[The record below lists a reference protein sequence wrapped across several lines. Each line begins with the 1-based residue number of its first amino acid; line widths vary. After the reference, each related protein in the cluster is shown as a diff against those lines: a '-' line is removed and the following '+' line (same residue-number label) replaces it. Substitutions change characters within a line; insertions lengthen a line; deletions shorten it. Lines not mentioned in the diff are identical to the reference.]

1 MKIGI
6 IGAGISG
13 VAAAH
18 FIKKY
23 HPDAQITLFER
34 NERCGGNIRTES
46 HAGFVFE
53 FGPRSFQ
60 GKQRDLLE
68 MVEDLD
74 LWDQLVSADR
84 QSKNRYIL
92 HKGKL
97 EAVPISLLSMFGNK
111 LLNKPI
117 RSILRE
123 YKTDPIDIY
132 DSIKTFS
139 YRHLGKK
146 ITNNMIDPFFTGIYA
161 GDISKLSTNAVLP
174 ILKAYEKEYGSI
186 IKGILKNRKKKK
198 NSEYSEKVNL
208 YSSHDILS
216 FENGMETL
224 VEEVIKKHDLNIIYN
239 QQVKMVKQSNDQKA
253 EVYITDSMYKF
264 DKVILTTPSFVSA
277 HLLKSCDIE
286 YYKAL
291 GLVKYVPIAMV
302 NLAFETDVVKQQGFG
317 YLIPSNEK
325 QRILGTVFNHK
336 IFPMHSPGN
345 RANISVLLGGAN
357 DENIIEKPAHYIV
370 KTAIKHVKNHLDIH
384 EEPFI
389 VRIRQYSRAIPQY
402 NMGIEKVWQR
412 LDDVKAKYQSIIL
425 TGNYQYGVGIGDCVT
440 LAKKVAKDLV

>member
-23 HPDAQITLFER
+23 HPDSQITIFER

-60 GKQRDLLE
+60 GKYKDILE
-68 MVEDLD
+68 MVDDLD
-74 LWDQLVSADR
+74 LWDKLVTADK
-84 QSKNRYIL
+84 QAKNRYVL
-92 HKGKL
+92 HRGKL
-97 EAVPISLLSMFGNK
+97 ESVPNSFLSMFGNK
-111 LLNKPI
+111 LLEKP
-117 RSILRE
+117 LRTIFKE
-123 YKTDPIDIY
+123 YKIDPIDIY

-139 YRHLGKK
+139 YRHFGKK
-146 ITNNMIDPFFTGIYA
+146 LTNQMIDPFFTGIYA

-174 ILKAYEKEYGSI
+174 ILKEYEREYGSI
-186 IKGILKNRKKKK
+186 IKGFIKNRNK
-198 NSEYSEKVNL
+198 NDKSEYSDKVNSF
-208 YSSHDILS
+208 SSHELFS
-216 FENGMETL
+216 FEEGMETL
-224 VEEVIKKHDLNIIYN
+224 IEEVIKKHDLNIIYN
-239 QQVKMVKQSNDQKA
+239 QQVKMVKQSVDQKA

-277 HLLKSCDIE
+277 HLLKSCDNE

-291 GLVKYVPIAMV
+291 GLVKYVPIAVV

-317 YLIPSNEK
+317 YLIPSHEK

-370 KTAIKHVKNHLDIH
+370 KTAIKHVKNHLNIN

-402 NMGIEKVWQR
+402 NMGVEKVWQR
-412 LDDVKAKYQSIIL
+412 LDEVKNKYPSIVL
-425 TGNYQYGVGIGDCVT
+425 TGNYQYGVGIGDCVK